1 MISAFLALY
10 VVGYTLPTR
19 SPAATMA
26 QKMSASPTT
35 SNANTKYAKL
45 WCEDEYN
52 AATGEAE
59 EVCYVPPHQAE
70 QNDMDSCMLL
80 GDYGAGTRWAVRG
93 GGGALTPQNIMLTP
107 SLLFFWSLLL
117 YIAVHGAHGRERRG
131 GGDQRQDDVGPLRP
145 LASYAVSVPGKGRA
159 VVSRP
164 GLQCSFFAQ
173 GPRNRRARRHPQ
185 CFLFGL

>member
-1 MISAFLALY
+1 MIPSSFGPLNNSSSSCDCAGEPRATHSFFIMISAFLALY

-145 LASYAVSVPGKGRA
+145 LAS
-159 VVSRP
+159 
-164 GLQCSFFAQ
+164 
-173 GPRNRRARRHPQ
+173 
-185 CFLFGL
+185 

>member
-1 MISAFLALY
+1 MISAFLALAA
-10 VVGYTLPTR
+10 VGYTLPTR

-93 GGGALTPQNIMLTP
+93 GGSTHSAKYHAHAFLA
-107 SLLFFWSLLL
+107 FFWSLLL

-145 LASYAVSVPGKGRA
+145 LAS
-159 VVSRP
+159 
-164 GLQCSFFAQ
+164 
-173 GPRNRRARRHPQ
+173 
-185 CFLFGL
+185 

>member
-1 MISAFLALY
+1 MISAFLALAA
-10 VVGYTLPTR
+10 VGYTLPTR

-26 QKMSASPTT
+26 QKMSAAPTT

-107 SLLFFWSLLL
+107 SLLFFGLCYCTSQCTERMGANAEEEEINGKTMW
-117 YIAVHGAHGRERRG
+117 VHYVR
-131 GGDQRQDDVGPLRP
+131 
-145 LASYAVSVPGKGRA
+145 
-159 VVSRP
+159 
-164 GLQCSFFAQ
+164 
-173 GPRNRRARRHPQ
+173 
-185 CFLFGL
+185 